1 MLRKWSLGLAAL
13 MILAASLSWATAP
26 PAPHLVMSGPSRRLL
41 QPDLRDGVG
50 FKPSVGVL
58 IYVSSDAPKGFH
70 FPDAATS
77 TAEGTI
83 SYHPCLS
90 GLPSGATVSV
100 KAKPT
105 GAITW
110 TNTVTGRMP

>member
-13 MILAASLSWATAP
+13 MILAASLSWAAAP
-26 PAPHLVMSGPSRRLL
+26 PAPHLVMSGPSDAFCN
-41 QPDLRDGVG
+41 PISVTGSG

-100 KAKPT
+100 KAKPA